1 MISVQPSTYEIKY
14 SKTGHAIPVIDGV
27 HLHSVYNPIKEA
39 EAFASKNEKTI
50 REKNTLLCLG
60 LGFGYHIDQVLQL
73 ARKHHQSDYL
83 IAVIDPNKRT
93 VENYH
98 RFTGNTD
105 SRLYIFC
112 NENSEEL
119 YKNSELIHIL
129 LKSPAI
135 LAHPASFNLYQ
146 EYFKAFMSYKSPK
159 KISTLMEIIQQEKL
173 KTYFS
178 QFSESPSLDD
188 VMTKLATGAKSL
200 DGLDHL
206 ILAFHKLV
214 SYKRSTTS
222 GENVL

>member
-27 HLHSVYNPIKEA
+27 HLHSVYNPIREA
-39 EAFASKNEKTI
+39 EAFATKNNKI
-50 REKNTLLCLG
+50 ICEKNTLLCLG

-73 ARKHHQSDYL
+73 ARKHHKGDYL
-83 IAVIDPNKRT
+83 IAVIEPNKRT

-105 SRLYIFC
+105 SRLFIFC
-112 NENSEEL
+112 NENSEKL
-119 YKNSELIHIL
+119 YKDSELIRIL

-159 KISTLMEIIQQEKL
+159 NISALMEIVQQEKL

-178 QFSESPSLDD
+178 QFSDSPSLDD
-188 VMTKLATGAKSL
+188 VLTQLVTRTKSL

-206 ILAFHKLV
+206 MLAFQKMV
-214 SYKRSTTS
+214 SYKRPMIS